1 MTVAELTKTLG
12 LEVACE
18 VNMEQEIKGCCVCD
32 LLSHVMANGVH
43 QGAWIT
49 VQTHVNVIAVAS
61 LLELACIL
69 VPQRIEIDP
78 LTLEK
83 AKEEGIAILTGEL
96 TAYEMA
102 GKMYALGIG
111 C

>member
-1 MTVAELTKTLG
+1 MTVRELAKELN
-12 LEVACE
+12 LEVVCE
-18 VNMEQEIKGCCVCD
+18 VNMDQEVQGCCVCD
-32 LLSHVMANGVH
+32 LLSHVMANGVR

-49 VQTHVNVIAVAS
+49 VQTHVNVVAVAS

-69 VPQRIEIDP
+69 VPQHLEIDP
-78 LTLEK
+78 LTIEK
-83 AKEEGIAILTGEL
+83 AKEEGIAILTGGI

-102 GKMYALGIG
+102 GRMYALGIG